1 MARPTKF
8 TPDTIKRLTNAISVG
23 STYVLACKHAG
34 ISYEIF
40 NQWRHGKGFPQGT
53 TAEQKVQFVDA
64 IEKAEGDA
72 AVGWLAK
79 IEKAASD
86 GNWQAAAWKL
96 ERRYPSDYG
105 RTVTQHEGTINIRT
119 LAEQVAAELG
129 LDAAEIIA
137 EAERIVAG
145 AG

>member
-8 TPDTIKRLTNAISVG
+8 TPETIKRLTNAISVG

-40 NQWRHGKGFPQGT
+40 NQWRQGRGFPQGT
-53 TAEQKVQFVDA
+53 TAEQKMQFVDA

-105 RTVTQHEGTINIRT
+105 RTVTQHEGPTPGSPIAVQIIRDH
-119 LAEQVAAELG
+119 APESE
-129 LDAAEIIA
+129 
-137 EAERIVAG
+137 
-145 AG
+145 